1 MNDSLIVVVGWVEA
15 LAETHQRNLTLP
27 DDVMGFTAFYP
38 SYLTTRS

>member
-1 MNDSLIVVVGWVEA
+1 MNGSLIVVEWVEA